1 MDKKKTILF
10 FIRIMLLL
18 IIIVCLTQIGQAYYL
33 SVRHRQ
39 QQEKINTTANA
50 TKSQNI
56 QQQTTLPQECILQEN
71 EKNDRDNQSDTP
83 VIMERFQTLYA
94 ENSDLV
100 GWLTIPD
107 TAIDAPVMQC
117 DDDEYYL
124 HHNFYREKDPYG
136 CLYVKEIADVNTPCT
151 NFIIYGHNMKDGSMF
166 GNLDLYQ
173 EPEYYQKHPLIT
185 FSTLYEERSYQI
197 LAVFLS
203 QVYLEDEDVFKYYQ
217 FYQADTEGAF
227 LDFYKAVKE
236 LSLYDTG
243 VTAVFGDTFITL
255 STCAYH
261 VEDGRFVV
269 VAKRVS

>member
-1 MDKKKTILF
+1 
-10 FIRIMLLL
+10 MLLL

-39 QQEKINTTANA
+39 QQEKINTTANT

-71 EKNDRDNQSDTP
+71 EKMIVMIRQIHLASWNVFRRSMQK
-83 VIMERFQTLYA
+83 I
-94 ENSDLV
+94 
-100 GWLTIPD
+100 
-107 TAIDAPVMQC
+107 AISSAGLRSQIRQLMRLSC
-117 DDDEYYL
+117 SAMRM
-124 HHNFYREKDPYG
+124 NIIYG

-217 FYQADTEGAF
+217 FYQADTEEEF
-227 LDFYKAVKE
+227 EDFYDNVRE
-236 LSLYDTG
+236 LSIYDTG
-243 VTAVFGDTFITL
+243 VTAEFGDTFLTL
-255 STCAYH
+255 STCSSH
-261 VEDGRFVV
+261 VENGRFVV
-269 VAKRVS
+269 VAKRIRD

>member
-1 MDKKKTILF
+1 
-10 FIRIMLLL
+10 MLLL

-166 GNLDLYQ
+166 GNLDHSCKQ
-173 EPEYYQKHPLIT
+173 FPI
-185 FSTLYEERSYQI
+185 SYN
-197 LAVFLS
+197 
-203 QVYLEDEDVFKYYQ
+203 
-217 FYQADTEGAF
+217 
-227 LDFYKAVKE
+227 
-236 LSLYDTG
+236 
-243 VTAVFGDTFITL
+243 
-255 STCAYH
+255 
-261 VEDGRFVV
+261 
-269 VAKRVS
+269 